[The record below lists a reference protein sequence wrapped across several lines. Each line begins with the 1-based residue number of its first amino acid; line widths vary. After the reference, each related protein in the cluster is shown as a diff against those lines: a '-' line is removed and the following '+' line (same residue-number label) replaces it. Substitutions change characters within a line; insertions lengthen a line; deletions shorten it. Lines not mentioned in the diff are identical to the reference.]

1 MPQFYA
7 ASRCVTPRLTLS
19 IADVIF
25 CSRTVFMLNLVCFG
39 EELKEWWWWKWGG
52 GRGGM
57 VEIVI
62 GNQVDRLWGR
72 DF

>member
-1 MPQFYA
+1 
-7 ASRCVTPRLTLS
+7 
-19 IADVIF
+19 
-25 CSRTVFMLNLVCFG
+25 LVCFG